1 MRRYAGLP
9 LRKLGVVRGNE
20 ERVNRKEKTE
30 KRLLKMVKQNVKFW
44 SIWFPLDDG

>member
-20 ERVNRKEKTE
+20 ERGTRELERENRETVAQDGQT
-30 KRLLKMVKQNVKFW
+30 KRQILKYLVSFR
-44 SIWFPLDDG
+44 